1 MVMVQMS
8 LGPEIRLFC
17 YQMKFM
23 LASEGLT
30 KVIA

>member
-8 LGPEIRLFC
+8 LRPEMFVC

-23 LASEGLT
+23 LASKGLT